1 MNLHG
6 IVRGAIRAVNP
17 EVKIQIQV
25 STSQTVTPG
34 GKQIPQYASP
44 IQHWGQVQPLS
55 QKDLQLIESL
65 NLQGT
70 LRAIYMNGNVNGEV
84 RVEMKG
90 GDLITVMS
98 GPNAGVYLVTHVE
111 EAWRDWSKSICTL
124 QNGS

>member
-6 IVRGAIRAVNP
+6 IVRGAIRTINP
-17 EVKIQIQV
+17 EVKLQIQV
-25 STSQTVTPG
+25 STGQTVTPG
-34 GKQIPQYASP
+34 GKQVPQYASP
-44 IQHWGQVQPLS
+44 ILHWGQVQPLS
-55 QKDLQLIESL
+55 QKDLQLVESL

-70 LRAIYMNGNVNGEV
+70 LRAIYMNGNVDGEV

-98 GPNAGVYLVTHVE
+98 GPNAGVYLVSQVA
-111 EAWRDWSKSICTL
+111 EAWDDWSHSVCVL